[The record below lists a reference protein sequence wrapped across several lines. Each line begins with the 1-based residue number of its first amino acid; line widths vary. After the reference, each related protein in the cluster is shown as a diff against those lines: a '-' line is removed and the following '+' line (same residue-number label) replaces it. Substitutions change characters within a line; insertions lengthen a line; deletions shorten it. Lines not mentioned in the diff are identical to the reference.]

1 MAKKQ
6 QKLDYLYFLS
16 ALREL
21 FEIYIENPDYDYFDE
36 MISVQVS
43 ELLEQIENEPY
54 DEKYQNEIDF
64 YLKYSGYDDS
74 DFLDKFRASSK
85 SLLMND
91 NDEYRASDW
100 VDTQKFYKNLKKEF
114 EKLKKEEINN
124 WP

>member
-6 QKLDYLYFLS
+6 QKLDYLFFIS
-16 ALREL
+16 SLREL

>member
-1 MAKKQ
+1 MVKKQ
-6 QKLDYLYFLS
+6 QKLDYLFFIL

-21 FEIYIENPDYDYFDE
+21 CENHIENPDYDYFDE

-43 ELLEQIENEPY
+43 ELLEQIKNEPY
-54 DEKYQNEIDF
+54 DNKYQAEIDF

-74 DFLDKFRASSK
+74 DFIDKFRPSSK
-85 SLLMND
+85 SQLMNE

-100 VDTQKFYKNLKKEF
+100 IDTGKFYKSLKKEF
-114 EKLKKEEINN
+114 EKLKKEKIKN

>member
-1 MAKKQ
+1 MVKKP
-6 QKLDYLYFLS
+6 QKLDYLFFIS

-21 FEIYIENPDYDYFDE
+21 CENYIEDPDYDYFDE
-36 MISVQVS
+36 MISVQAS

-54 DEKYQNEIDF
+54 DNKYQSEIDF

-74 DFLDKFRASSK
+74 DFLDKFSS
-85 SLLMND
+85 SSESQLVND
-91 NDEYRASDW
+91 NDDYSASDW
-100 VDTQKFYKNLKKEF
+100 IDTQKFYKNLKKEF